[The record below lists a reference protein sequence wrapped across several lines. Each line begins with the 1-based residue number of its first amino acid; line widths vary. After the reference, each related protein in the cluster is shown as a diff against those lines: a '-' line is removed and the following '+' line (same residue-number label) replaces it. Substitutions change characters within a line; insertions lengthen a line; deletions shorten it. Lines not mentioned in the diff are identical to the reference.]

1 MLNVAETKPQGS
13 SDSNLYKEKVILCID
28 DDEINQMILQGM
40 LRSQLYRCGCGRYIC
55 EHHTVIFNED

>member
-1 MLNVAETKPQGS
+1 MCSCGGPPPKHPKLLCHCVTETKPQGS

-40 LRSQLYRCGCGRYIC
+40 LRSQLYR
-55 EHHTVIFNED
+55 